1 MRDGRRIY
9 SAAYIMPPGSS
20 AFGRPA
26 KHQNH
31 LLLLER
37 MMEDRLPERLAQ
49 TRTMQ
54 EGFEK
59 LRAYPTIGDF
69 LAYQFITDINYSEIT
84 DFSEMDFVV
93 PGPGARDGLRKCFA
107 DPGGLNEPELI
118 RLMAD
123 LQEQEFER
131 LGLDF
136 QSLWGRRLQLID
148 CQNLFCEVDKYA
160 RVAHP
165 PQALIT
171 ALRQIELPLER
182 IGLEAC
188 SLTAWLHDEL
198 RTAGLPAICIETR
211 QANATMKTMPNKT
224 DRNDARA
231 LAQIMR
237 TGWYRQVYVKSRQC
251 RLWRSLLVAR
261 RTVLNEMRSI
271 ENVVRAVLREGGLKL
286 GSPSRMA
293 FAARVRELAGDDPL
307 VMPLVEP
314 LLAILATMLDQL
326 ARLTKQVLDIVRGE
340 QVCRRLMSVP
350 GVGPITA
357 LTFRATIDRPDRFR
371 RSRDVGAHLG
381 LTPARYQSGETDIQ
395 GKVSRC
401 GDELARTALYEAAHT
416 LLVRSRK
423 WSSLRA
429 WGLKIAKHRGMARAR
444 VAVAR
449 KLAVIL
455 HRMWSDATEFRFGK
469 EPAAGVGLAAA

>member
-1 MRDGRRIY
+1 MTHY
-9 SAAYIMPPGSS
+9 A
-20 AFGRPA
+20 
-26 KHQNH
+26 
-31 LLLLER
+31 
-37 MMEDRLPERLAQ
+37 
-49 TRTMQ
+49 
-54 EGFEK
+54 
-59 LRAYPTIGDF
+59 
-69 LAYQFITDINYSEIT
+69 
-84 DFSEMDFVV
+84 
-93 PGPGARDGLRKCFA
+93 
-107 DPGGLNEPELI
+107 
-118 RLMAD
+118 
-123 LQEQEFER
+123 
-131 LGLDF
+131 GLDV
-136 QSLWGRRLQLID
+136 SLEETAICVVDGTGRIVK
-148 CQNLFCEVDKYA
+148 EA
-160 RVAHP
+160 RAASEPAALVA
-165 PQALIT
+165 ALSKINV
-171 ALRQIELPLER
+171 PLDR

-198 RTAGLPAICIETR
+198 RDAGWPAICIETR
-211 QANATMKTMPNKT
+211 QANAAMKTMPNKT

-237 TGWYRQVYVKSRQC
+237 TGWYRQVHVKSRQC

-326 ARLTKQVLDIVRGE
+326 GRLTKQVLDIVRGE